1 MFTKV
6 ILLIMLAV
14 GVLGTDFLIPT
25 LLNQK
30 IEHEKP
36 DLKKLHGRIKINGE
50 FWETDCSCSKKDTQM
65 QGRSCNPNKIKEF
78 MDKKG
83 LGLNAVQIKDFFGDV
98 KKLDWVKISTAS
110 FSCVDGRRKDNDL
123 SKHTVNQRHPWGRRR
138 GVPVGRAHI
147 LKLLLSEDEVGLPEN
162 TCDVSEVLGFHG
174 CPSVHYVHRRHS
186 YSTYCHPVVCTIQSH
201 ID

>member
-1 MFTKV
+1 MFIKF
-6 ILLIMLAV
+6 ILLIMVAV
-14 GVLGTDFLIPT
+14 GAHATDFLIPT

-123 SKHTVNQRHPWGRRR
+123 SMQGVYSRHAGCGCRR
-138 GVPVGRAHI
+138 VPVGSAHI
-147 LKLLLSEDEVGLPEN
+147 FELFLDEDEAGLQKD
-162 TCDVSEVLGFHG
+162 THDISEVLGFHG
-174 CPSVHYVHRRHS
+174 RSYVHYVHR
-186 YSTYCHPVVCTIQSH
+186 
-201 ID
+201 